1 MNNSLNVEFL
11 QELVVKIESQ
21 YFWGNYFLYK
31 TFYKVA
37 IALGVLF
44 LVLSIWAIFKKHF
57 LLGLFSIFIATGFGT
72 GAVLM
77 RIQLNSPVAGQYSQF
92 LNVVK
97 KYAAAHNLK
106 LNADLESLKYDELL
120 KFLDVI
126 KGELKNSVG
135 DRIKQSSS
143 KKKEDKPKH

>member
-44 LVLSIWAIFKKHF
+44 LVLSIWALFKKHF